1 MMAAKLS
8 PAERSAAVSRVR
20 ELHAEGM
27 GLNAIARELGLSAS
41 TVSQMAK
48 QEGLSFDRA
57 ATRNAV
63 EARKVDAAAM
73 RAELQIGLLQDAKR
87 LRSELWSP
95 CTVFNFGG
103 KDNTYE
109 EREIDAPPFADKLKL
124 VQAVG
129 VAITHSL
136 RIADHDANTADLP
149 VVDAWLQH
157 MTGGADGGS

>member
-1 MMAAKLS
+1 MKATEARGEIIRLHGEGLGRNEI
-8 PAERSAAVSRVR
+8 ARRVGCS
-20 ELHAEGM
+20 LATVTKVCHAEG
-27 GLNAIARELGLSAS
+27 L
-41 TVSQMAK
+41 T
-48 QEGLSFDRA
+48 FDRS
-57 ATRNAV
+57 ATKAAV

-87 LRSELWSP
+87 LRLELWTP

-109 EREIDAPPFADKLKL
+109 ERELNAPPFADKLKL